1 MTFMLPAIANSS
13 PLTIEQQQTPVAP
26 EITNHRHATKTTIQ
40 ITNTTDQAQFYY
52 LLSPNSLVKF
62 TQVSL
67 LTPERLNQ
75 TLKRLD
81 VQTDQTVYELNLR
94 PGKTIITIVQ
104 SDVGSFLPEW
114 TISKPAAALE
124 ALFDDQLMLTIGI
137 AIILILAFYQLGIY
151 VVSRDIGYLN
161 LFAMLT
167 AKGLFIFAYTGWGG
181 SQLGWDRVTVIQLA
195 YLAISAALH
204 FGASFLALKHSAPTA
219 GKIIE
224 ALCVLTLAAA
234 ALLSFIQFSSMFE
247 FALIAAACG
256 FILLQVLAIRLSLQG
271 DTRAKF
277 YLAGVSFICLGAV
290 WAIISFLK
298 VGYTTPMDTW
308 ILLASICASCLVW
321 CVSYAHQLKEFREKQ
336 IRDQAELLAARDSE
350 TQAIERYH
358 VAAAESEAA
367 SEFLATMSHEIRT
380 PMNGVLGMAE
390 ALRDSPLT
398 PDQQKNLDVLMSS
411 GRLLMVVLND
421 ILDYSKYSEGHID
434 LNIAETSVMELLD
447 DSVSLLRHRATE
459 KGLGLYTY
467 PSPTLPSSIEADRD
481 RLMQILSNLISNA
494 IKFTDE
500 GEISLAVEFNAI
512 SNQLEFS
519 VTDTGIGISSELQP
533 KLFSRFTQADTG
545 IQRTYGGTGL
555 GLAIA
560 KLLADSMDGTIGLR
574 SSVGQ
579 GSCFWLHLP
588 ISESHYR
595 SPYQSAEVTIQS
607 KDEKLRKQARL
618 YYEWMGQS
626 VVEQDTGTKQ
636 LRVVTPSS
644 DHTLQPPV
652 SLRELGTCLENQP
665 LQVESLLTPTSQL
678 KAHLLVAEDNK
689 TNQLII
695 GRLLEKKLGC
705 TYTLVEN
712 GQAAIEAFED
722 MGDAFDC
729 ILMDCEMPVVDG
741 YAATKAIRDLEQQS
755 NLPAVPIIAL
765 TAHVVESYRTRATEA
780 GMTGFLTKPIDSKQ
794 LRSLLSEAL
803 GQT

>member
-1 MTFMLPAIANSS
+1 MLPAIANSN
-13 PLTIEQQQTPVAP
+13 PLTIERQQTSIDP
-26 EITNHRHATKTTIQ
+26 EIPNHHHTIRTTLQ

-52 LLSPNSLVKF
+52 LLSPNSLVTF
-62 TQVSL
+62 TEVSL
-67 LTPERLNQ
+67 STPEGMNQ
-75 TLKRLD
+75 TLERLD
-81 VQTDQTVYELNLR
+81 VQTDQTVYELNLK
-94 PGKTIITIVQ
+94 PGKTIVTIIQ
-104 SDVGSFLPEW
+104 SDVGSFLPDW
-114 TISKPAAALE
+114 TISRPAAALKV
-124 ALFDDQLMLTIGI
+124 LFDDQLILTIGI
-137 AIILILAFYQLGIY
+137 AIILTLALYQLGIY

-161 LFAMLT
+161 LFALLA

-181 SQLGWDRVTVIQLA
+181 AQFGWDRVTVIQLA
-195 YLAISAALH
+195 FVTIAAALH
-204 FGASFLALKHSAPTA
+204 FGASFLALKQSAPIS
-219 GKIIE
+219 KSVIE
-224 ALCVLTLAAA
+224 ALCVMTLFAAV
-234 ALLSFIQFSSMFE
+234 LLFYVQFSTAFE
-247 FALIAAACG
+247 FVLIAATCG
-256 FILLQVLAIRLSLQG
+256 FILLQLLAIRLSLRG

-277 YLAGVSFICLGAV
+277 YLVGVSFICLGAI
-290 WAIISFLK
+290 WAIVSFLK

-308 ILLASICASCLVW
+308 ILLASICVSCLVW

-336 IRDQAELLAARDSE
+336 IRDQEALLEARVNE

-358 VAAAESEAA
+358 IAAAESEAA

-390 ALRDSPLT
+390 ALRESELT
-398 PDQQKNLDVLMSS
+398 PDQQKNLDALMSS

-434 LNIAETSVMELLD
+434 LNVAETNVVELLD
-447 DSVSLLRHRATE
+447 DSVNLLSHRALE
-459 KGLGLYTY
+459 KGLGLYIY
-467 PSPTLPSSIEADRD
+467 PSPTLPSSISVDKD
-481 RLMQILSNLISNA
+481 RLIQILSNLISNA

-500 GEISLAVEFNAI
+500 GEVSLAAEFNAI

-560 KLLADSMDGTIGLR
+560 KLLTESMNGTIGLR
-574 SSVGQ
+574 SSVGK

-588 ISESHYR
+588 IAESYYR

-607 KDEKLRKQARL
+607 EDEKLRKQARL

-626 VVEQDTGTKQ
+626 VEEDNTGSNG
-636 LRVVTPSS
+636 LRVVTPSG
-644 DHTLQPPV
+644 DRTLQHPV
-652 SLRELGTCLENQP
+652 SLRELGACLENQP
-665 LQVESLLTPTSQL
+665 QQVESRLTPTNQL

-695 GRLLEKKLGC
+695 ARLLEKKFGC

-712 GQAAIEAFED
+712 GQAAIDAFED
-722 MGDAFDC
+722 MGDSFDC

-755 NLPAVPIIAL
+755 DLPAVPIIAL
-765 TAHVVESYRTRATEA
+765 TAHVVESYRTRAIEA
-780 GMTGFLTKPIDSKQ
+780 GMTGFVTKPIDSKE
-794 LRSLLSEAL
+794 LRSILNETL